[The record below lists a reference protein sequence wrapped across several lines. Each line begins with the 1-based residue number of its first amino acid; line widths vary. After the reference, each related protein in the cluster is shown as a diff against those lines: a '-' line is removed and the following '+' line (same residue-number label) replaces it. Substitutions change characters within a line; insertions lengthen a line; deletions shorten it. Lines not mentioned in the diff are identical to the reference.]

1 MFSCFVFRGLLSS
14 EWIFVFLGGG
24 GGTDGSGEDL
34 MQSVAYL
41 IQSRFFVVVV
51 VPS

>member
-14 EWIFVFLGGG
+14 EWIFFFRGGG
-24 GGTDGSGEDL
+24 ADGSGEDL